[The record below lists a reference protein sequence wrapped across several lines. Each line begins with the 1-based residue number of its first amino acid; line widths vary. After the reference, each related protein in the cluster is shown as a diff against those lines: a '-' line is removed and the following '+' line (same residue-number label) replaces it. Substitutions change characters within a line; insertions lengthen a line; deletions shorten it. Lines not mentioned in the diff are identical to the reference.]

1 MDPYLQQR
9 KTALWEFARAYG
21 LRKDW
26 HELDEQDVT
35 AVVTGCGLDN
45 AMGEDQ
51 SGLSPYYAELV
62 VHLFVKESHK
72 LSINLAT
79 LLAIAAS

>member
-9 KTALWEFARAYG
+9 KTALWEFAKAYG

-26 HELDEQDVT
+26 HEPDEQDIT
-35 AVVTGCGLDN
+35 AVVTGYHLDN

-51 SGLSPYYAELV
+51 GPLAPYYHEFV
-62 VHLFVKESHK
+62 VHLFVNESYK